1 MSKKKY
7 TCPNCSFRGTKEQL
21 IEHFEDAHHMLIP
34 KGFTAGRVIFNH
46 INKKT
51 HGVCVVCKR
60 KTEWHENNLKYNRL
74 CGRKECRESLR
85 KFYQKNMIRVHGTDN
100 ILNDPE
106 QQETMLRNRR
116 ISGTYKFSD
125 GGAHV
130 YTGSYEMKALEFMD
144 KVLHIHSRDILAP
157 GPIIEYEYKGKKHKY
172 ISDIYL
178 IPFNLLIEVK
188 DGGDNKNTRPM
199 QSYREKQL
207 AKEDA
212 IIKLGTFNYLRLTN
226 NNFEQL
232 LITLAELKEQMIDDT
247 EENSKPIINI
257 NEEVQTLKLE

>member
-1 MSKKKY
+1 
-7 TCPNCSFRGTKEQL
+7 
-21 IEHFEDAHHMLIP
+21 
-34 KGFTAGRVIFNH
+34 
-46 INKKT
+46 
-51 HGVCVVCKR
+51 
-60 KTEWHENNLKYNRL
+60 
-74 CGRKECRESLR
+74 
-85 KFYQKNMIRVHGTDN
+85 
-100 ILNDPE
+100 
-106 QQETMLRNRR
+106 
-116 ISGTYKFSD
+116 
-125 GGAHV
+125 
-130 YTGSYEMKALEFMD
+130 MD
-144 KVLHIHSRDILAP
+144 KVLHIPSKDILAP

-199 QSYREKQL
+199 KSYREKQL

-212 IIKLGTFNYLRLTN
+212 IIKIGTFNYLRLTN

-232 LITLAELKEQMIDDT
+232 LITLAELKEQMIDDS

>member
-60 KTEWHENNLKYNRL
+60 KTEWNENNLKYNRL

-106 QQETMLRNRR
+106 QQETM
-116 ISGTYKFSD
+116 
-125 GGAHV
+125 
-130 YTGSYEMKALEFMD
+130 
-144 KVLHIHSRDILAP
+144 
-157 GPIIEYEYKGKKHKY
+157 
-172 ISDIYL
+172 
-178 IPFNLLIEVK
+178 
-188 DGGDNKNTRPM
+188 
-199 QSYREKQL
+199 
-207 AKEDA
+207 
-212 IIKLGTFNYLRLTN
+212 
-226 NNFEQL
+226 
-232 LITLAELKEQMIDDT
+232 
-247 EENSKPIINI
+247 
-257 NEEVQTLKLE
+257 

>member
-1 MSKKKY
+1 M
-7 TCPNCSFRGTKEQL
+7 
-21 IEHFEDAHHMLIP
+21 
-34 KGFTAGRVIFNH
+34 
-46 INKKT
+46 
-51 HGVCVVCKR
+51 
-60 KTEWHENNLKYNRL
+60 
-74 CGRKECRESLR
+74 
-85 KFYQKNMIRVHGTDN
+85 
-100 ILNDPE
+100 
-106 QQETMLRNRR
+106 
-116 ISGTYKFSD
+116 
-125 GGAHV
+125 
-130 YTGSYEMKALEFMD
+130 
-144 KVLHIHSRDILAP
+144 
-157 GPIIEYEYKGKKHKY
+157 
-172 ISDIYL
+172 YL

-257 NEEVQTLKLE
+257 NEEVQTLKLG